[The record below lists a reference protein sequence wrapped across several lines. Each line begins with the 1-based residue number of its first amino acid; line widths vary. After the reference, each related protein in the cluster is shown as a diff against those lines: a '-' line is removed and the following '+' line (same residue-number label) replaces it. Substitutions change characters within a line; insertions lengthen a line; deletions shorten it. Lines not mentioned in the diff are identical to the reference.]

1 MKYKLILLP
10 EAEKHLLLWKKSGQ
24 QKILRKILSIFE
36 ELEEHPHSGTG
47 KVEQLRGN
55 LQGLWSRRIDKATRI
70 VYRIDEDVV
79 TVFVISIKGHYH
91 DK

>member
-24 QKILRKILSIFE
+24 VKILRKIVSIFE
-36 ELEEHPHSGTG
+36 ELENHPYTGTG

-55 LQGLWSRRIDKATRI
+55 LQGLWSRRIDKASRI
-70 VYRIDEDVV
+70 VYRIDDKVV
-79 TVFVISIKGHYH
+79 TVFVISLRGHYD